1 MQYWDLNNLSPEL
14 TQLIHQLSR
23 TIEKKNKFE
32 LAHKAVLKN
41 SPSSINFILIEK
53 RKGVI
58 YAGG

>member
-1 MQYWDLNNLSPEL
+1 
-14 TQLIHQLSR
+14 LIHQLSR
-23 TIEKKNKFE
+23 TIEKKKKFE
-32 LAHKAVLKN
+32 LAHQAELKN